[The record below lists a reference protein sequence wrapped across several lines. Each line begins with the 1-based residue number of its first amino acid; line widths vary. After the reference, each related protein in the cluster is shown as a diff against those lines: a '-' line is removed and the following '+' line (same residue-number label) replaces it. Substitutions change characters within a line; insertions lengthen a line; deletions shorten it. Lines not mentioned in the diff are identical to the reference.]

1 MIDCYVKE
9 VWKQKVET
17 AVLVSGK
24 ASPSWKDLNS
34 QSMEKVRCRH
44 VRLCATDIV
53 GSVVK
58 QSTSLDV
65 ILDNQQEHW
74 FIWENFLISW
84 KWREES
90 ISGLDQA
97 RRRWE
102 SAQISQFHPVWTRSR
117 VIWKLPFIQF
127 EADWGGGDRE
137 VFSRMLGGGGGL
149 GWWTNG
155 NFRARH
161 GSPQTSLQ
169 PHVTRHAPH
178 MVDMW

>member
-24 ASPSWKDLNS
+24 ASPSWKDWNS
-34 QSMEKVRCRH
+34 QSMEKVRCWH

-53 GSVVK
+53 GIVVK

-84 KWREES
+84 
-90 ISGLDQA
+90 Q
-97 RRRWE
+97 
-102 SAQISQFHPVWTRSR
+102 SR
-117 VIWKLPFIQF
+117 DDPATSTHEVRIVPNEPSLASSIQF
-127 EADWGGGDRE
+127 EPDPGSYENFLLSSLRQIGEAETEKFLVGCWAVVVGWVGGQMGTSGQDTGT
-137 VFSRMLGGGGGL
+137 VFS
-149 GWWTNG
+149 
-155 NFRARH
+155 F
-161 GSPQTSLQ
+161 
-169 PHVTRHAPH
+169 
-178 MVDMW
+178 